1 MLGIISYDTGP
12 LCTAENTTENTQYT
26 VDLVEQSASI
36 TEFNNDELTWALIKI
51 LVAVCVLND
60 DFAVLINKL
69 YVSFWNGEM
78 LLQINPIN

>member
-12 LCTAENTTENTQYT
+12 LCTAENTIENTQYT

-69 YVSFWNGEM
+69 YVSF
-78 LLQINPIN
+78 